1 MIKILSF
8 VDSFKQYEKAIL
20 EFQKRLGKKV
30 ELVRLKPSK
39 KKEEKEVKKEE
50 SEKLLEILK
59 KTKWYKVLLF
69 IDGKNFNSIE
79 FEKFLREKE
88 LNFSDIVFIIWWAF
102 WVDFEKIK
110 NEIDYNFSFS
120 KMTFPHCLALLMLL
134 EQIYRAESIKVWKNY
149 HK

>member
-30 ELVRLKPSK
+30 ELVKLKPSK
-39 KKEEKEVKKEE
+39 KKEEVEVKKEE
-50 SEKLLEILK
+50 TEKLRQALE
-59 KTKWYKVLLF
+59 KTKWYKVLLY
-69 IDGKNFNSIE
+69 IDGKSFSSIE
-79 FEKFLREKE
+79 FERFLSEKE
-88 LNFSDIVFIIWWAF
+88 MNYKDIIFIIWWAF

-110 NEIDYNFSFS
+110 DEIDYKFSFS
-120 KMTFPHCLALLMLL
+120 KMTFPHSLALLMLY
-134 EQIYRAESIKVWKNY
+134 EQLYRAETIKIWKSY

>member
-8 VDSFKQYEKAIL
+8 VDSFKQYEKPIL

-30 ELVRLKPSK
+30 ELIKIKPSK
-39 KKEEKEVKKEE
+39 KKEEVEVKKEE
-50 SEKLLEILK
+50 TEKLRQILE

-69 IDGKNFNSIE
+69 IDGKNFDSIE
-79 FEKFLREKE
+79 FEKFLSEKQM
-88 LNFSDIVFIIWWAF
+88 NFSEIVFIIWWAF

-110 NEIDYNFSFS
+110 DLIDYKFSFS
-120 KMTFPHCLALLMLL
+120 KMTFPHSLALLMLY
-134 EQIYRAESIKVWKNY
+134 EQLYRAETIKIWKNY